1 MMTGK
6 RIGDVAICTGLSVH
20 ALRQWH
26 RRYNIGPTYN
36 SQGGQRRYSDSDVER
51 IELIQKLR
59 QHGYSLPILADW
71 PLAKL
76 RQQAES
82 RHHPLVVGWHGPSF
96 SAMAAQTPQADL
108 LEMTSLDSAPQG
120 MDLGVYE
127 CPTITEDLIDALPE
141 HNSPVHLWYD
151 FANRKQLSKL
161 EDLGVQLHRGR
172 PTAGWLLQTIRR
184 ITGATLG
191 YSLEELTQLANMEPE
206 LDCECPNHLAG
217 ILRELTSFAQYSL
230 ECVVNTPEDAEL
242 HQSVYESVK
251 DAQRQ
256 VLSAL
261 QSVLAAENLLTG
273 FEMTTEGHR
282 HQE

>member
-26 RRYNIGPTYN
+26 RRYDIGPTYN

-59 QHGYSLPILADW
+59 QHGYSLPVLADW

-82 RHHPLVVGWHGPSF
+82 RHHALVVGWYGPSF

-108 LEMTSLDSAPQG
+108 LEFTDPEAPPSG
-120 MDLGVYE
+120 MDFKVLE
-127 CPTITEDLIDALPE
+127 CPTITEDLIDFIPDGDC
-141 HNSPVHLWYD
+141 PTYLWYD
-151 FANRKQLSKL
+151 FANRKQLEKL
-161 EDLGVQLHRGR
+161 ESLGVKLNRGR
-172 PTAGWLLQTIRR
+172 PTANWLLQTIRR
-184 ITGATLG
+184 KTGATLG
-191 YSLEELTQLANMEPE
+191 YSLEELTHLSNIQPDLE
-206 LDCECPNHLAG
+206 CECPNHLAG

-242 HQSVYESVK
+242 HQGVYESVK

-261 QSVLAAENLLTG
+261 QSVMAAENLQAEL
-273 FEMTTEGHR
+273 TEGASSSR
-282 HQE
+282 IQE